1 MENMTG
7 AAIIA
12 GACLLVLL
20 IGSVKHK
27 SELVLNFVL
36 RAVFGMIAIYMV
48 NSVMEGRGI
57 QVTVGMGPL
66 SFLTSGFLGFPGVAL
81 LYGINF
87 YFLL

>member
-7 AAIIA
+7 AAAIV
-12 GACLLVLL
+12 GTCLLVLL
-20 IGSVKHK
+20 IGSMKRK
-27 SELVLNFVL
+27 SELLLNFVL
-36 RAVFGMIAIYMV
+36 RAVFGTIAV
-48 NSVMEGRGI
+48 CLLNSVLTRQGI
-57 QVTVGMGPL
+57 QGTVGIGPF

>member
-1 MENMTG
+1 MGNMMG
-7 AAIIA
+7 AALIA
-12 GACLLVLL
+12 GACLIVLL
-20 IGSVKHK
+20 IGMVKNK

-36 RAVFGMIAIYMV
+36 RAVFGMIAIYLVNTLMV
-48 NSVMEGRGI
+48 SQGV
-57 QVTVGMGPL
+57 QASVGMGPL